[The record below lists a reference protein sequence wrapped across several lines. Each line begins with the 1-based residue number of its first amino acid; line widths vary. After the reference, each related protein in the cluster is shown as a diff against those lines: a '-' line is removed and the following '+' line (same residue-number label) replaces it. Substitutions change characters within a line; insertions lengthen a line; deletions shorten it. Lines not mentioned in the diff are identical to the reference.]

1 MKVSDEFTG
10 YHRQLLGGDYDC
22 LDRIVVNAYF
32 QMGQHAGGFR
42 NWWRDLFGSDDQLDR
57 SHLERMAGR
66 FRRRVQAY
74 ARKHK
79 IPFLACAQG
88 ERKHEIAKEYIP
100 KDPDFIGVFLILVG
114 RAPAPVWQVYRN
126 KNGRICDIH
135 RPKSWPHVNHY
146 YFHLMD
152 PEWGH
157 VTIRMCGYPP
167 FGTQVILNGHEW
179 VERTARKQGVQ
190 VKKEGNC
197 FVEGSDFQA
206 LDQIAMTLRQ
216 ADAIGR
222 LTKVCDRW
230 VYSSCLCFGL
240 DLQEQQKSR
249 FQYRYSCFQ
258 LEYSRNLLFT
268 RGSMLDQ
275 VYQKL
280 IDRTRTALDL
290 KTLKTVFGYRS
301 RPHQPKKRGQ
311 QAVLLEKVIER
322 PTYDLTVFKLRWG
335 NLALKIYDKG
345 DQVLRVEVVAHN
357 VGELR
362 CGRMLE
368 KLPEL
373 AAKMQQML
381 VHFLNVVQA
390 AHISF
395 LDVGLLESWPQPTHR
410 GSRRLAGIDLNQE
423 RMRCVVNAVIALAAK
438 PDGFSSRDLSDQVQ
452 QRLPVGG
459 NPKDSKPYTVRQAS
473 YDLAKLRGKQLVD
486 RRPRTQRYK
495 VDASSVRSLCG
506 YLLFREGVLKPVV
519 AGASNHFPSLP
530 PKTVSDL
537 DQHDLNL
544 RAELLRTFETLGIA
558 A

>member
-1 MKVSDEFTG
+1 MKISDELTK
-10 YHRQLLGGDYDC
+10 YHQQLLGGDYDC

-32 QMGQHAGGFR
+32 AMGQVAGGFR

-57 SHLERMAGR
+57 AHLERMAGR

-74 ARKHK
+74 ARKHR
-79 IPFLACAQG
+79 IPFLECATG

-126 KNGRICDIH
+126 QNGRICDIY

-167 FGTQVILNGHEW
+167 FGAQVILNGHEW

-190 VKKEGNC
+190 VNKEGNC

-206 LDQIAMTLRQ
+206 LDRIAMTLRQ

-240 DLQEQQKSR
+240 DLQEQQQSR
-249 FQYRYSCFQ
+249 FQYQYSCFQ
-258 LEYSRNLLFT
+258 LEYSRNLLFA
-268 RGSMLDQ
+268 GGHVLDE

-280 IDRTRTALDL
+280 IDRTRTKLDL
-290 KTLKTVFGYRS
+290 KTLKTIFGFKR
-301 RPHQPKKRGQ
+301 RPRQPKKRGQ
-311 QAVLLEKVIER
+311 QAKRLERVIER

-335 NLALKIYDKG
+335 NLTLKIYDKG
-345 DQVLRVEVVAHN
+345 GQVLRVEVVAHN

-395 LDVGLLESWPQPTHR
+395 LDVGLLESWSQPTQR

-423 RMRCVVNAVIALAAK
+423 RMRHVVNAVIALAAK
-438 PDGFSSRDLSDQVQ
+438 PDGFALRDLSDQVQ
-452 QRLPVGG
+452 QRLQVGS
-459 NPKDSKPYTVRQAS
+459 NPKDSKFYTVRQAS

-486 RRPRTQRYK
+486 RQPRTHRYK
-495 VDASSVRSLCG
+495 LEPASVCSLCG
-506 YLLFREGVLKPVV
+506 YLLFRDGVLKPIV
-519 AGASNHFPSLP
+519 AGVINLVPSLP
-530 PKTVSDL
+530 PPIVSNL
-537 DQHDLNL
+537 DQHYLNL
-544 RAELLRTFETLGIA
+544 REELFRTFETLGIA

>member
-373 AAKMQQML
+373 ASNQD
-381 VHFLNVVQA
+381 A
-390 AHISF
+390 A
-395 LDVGLLESWPQPTHR
+395 DVGPLPQCGTSGAHFFSGCGPAGKLAPAHASRQPALGWDRLESGTDALRRQYCHR
-410 GSRRLAGIDLNQE
+410 LG
-423 RMRCVVNAVIALAAK
+423 
-438 PDGFSSRDLSDQVQ
+438 
-452 QRLPVGG
+452 
-459 NPKDSKPYTVRQAS
+459 RQAGW
-473 YDLAKLRGKQLVD
+473 LFLT
-486 RRPRTQRYK
+486 RPQ
-495 VDASSVRSLCG
+495 
-506 YLLFREGVLKPVV
+506 
-519 AGASNHFPSLP
+519 
-530 PKTVSDL
+530 
-537 DQHDLNL
+537 
-544 RAELLRTFETLGIA
+544 
-558 A
+558 